1 LVSDE
6 TVEVDEEGFLEGAGA
21 VVYIGKGGW

>member
-1 LVSDE
+1 VVSDE

-21 VVYIGKGGW
+21 VCGMGGKGW